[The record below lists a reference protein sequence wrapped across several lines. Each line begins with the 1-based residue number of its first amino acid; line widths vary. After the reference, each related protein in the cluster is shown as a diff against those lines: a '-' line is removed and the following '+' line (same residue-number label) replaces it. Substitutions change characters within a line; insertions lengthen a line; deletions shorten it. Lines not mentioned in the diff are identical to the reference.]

1 MLLAVDTEDI
11 LEDMISSYEIRIQ
24 RVEVFFETAHQVVTA
39 LEDSILDARQKREKI
54 NDELRDTLAQNESL
68 RKKDFDSM
76 IGVIWS
82 HQKQQEQELRNL
94 SKCYFSAQTKLIQ
107 ELRQSLRSFTD
118 ALVKGESGGTE
129 EFQAP
134 IEKILAKQ
142 EKKRKEVISKLEEFQ
157 EERQQTARMLK
168 NLLAKGKNLRI
179 RDLKLM
185 LAEFKR
191 QHKERAVC
199 KEERWQEIKK
209 PLHEFKPRRAKGAQN
224 RLAAHQKM

>member
-1 MLLAVDTEDI
+1 MLLAADTENI

-24 RVEVFFETAHQVVTA
+24 SVEVSFETAHQVVA
-39 LEDSILDARQKREKI
+39 GLEDSILDARQEREKI
-54 NDELRDTLAQNESL
+54 NDEIRDTLAKNESL

-82 HQKQQEQELRNL
+82 HQNQQEQELRNL
-94 SKCYFSAQTKLIQ
+94 SKCYFRAQTRLIQ

-118 ALVKGESGGTE
+118 ALVKGEAGGAE

-134 IEKILAKQ
+134 MKEISAKQ
-142 EKKRKEVISKLEEFQ
+142 EKKRKETISRLEEFQ
-157 EERQQTARMLK
+157 KERQQTARMLK

-185 LAEFKR
+185 LAEFTR
-191 QHKERAVC
+191 QHNEPVTC
-199 KEERWQEIKK
+199 KEERRQEIKK
-209 PLHEFKPRRAKGAQN
+209 PLREFKPRRAKAVQN